1 MEMGQFESG
10 ISVGDSRFHFGD
22 DCNHQGRNVCPECA
36 GLSRAEVEALQ
47 HYFSLLE
54 RKGK

>member
-1 MEMGQFESG
+1 M
-10 ISVGDSRFHFGD
+10 IPVGDARVHLDGN

-36 GLSRAEVEALQ
+36 ELTQAEVEALR

-54 RKGK
+54 RKRK